1 MIIHPE
7 QEWLA
12 HLAEGRFMVQR
23 AVASGTIVFPPR
35 IMVPGTLEDE
45 LEWVP
50 ASGEG
55 VVYSTSVVRNRPPVE
70 DYNVALIDLAEGPRT
85 MGRVIGIEPDAV
97 RIGMKVHAEV
107 GEIDGAPAIL
117 WTLAGGDGQ

>member
-1 MIIHPE
+1 MIVHPE

-12 HLAEGRFMVQR
+12 HLAEGRFMLQR

-35 IMVPGTLEDE
+35 IMVPGTLEDQ

-85 MGRVIGIEPDAV
+85 MGRVIGIAPDAV
-97 RIGMKVHAEV
+97 RIGMKVSAEV
-107 GEIDGAPAIL
+107 GEIDGTPAIL
-117 WTLAGGDGQ
+117 WTLAGGAGQ